1 MSGTFGG
8 SIDSLHTLQTTTPDG
23 RDLVFFTG
31 TIVIIDAFPGSGEGT
46 AVPDP
51 DGWARGTIEVDVG
64 PSWEQLDS
72 VAPAAAPASF
82 FSILFP
88 PRGTDPGFG
97 WATDRC
103 NWRINVV
110 GQLVL
115 QIDVAVASTTA
126 DALLLRIAFQAT
138 AIGVLAS

>member
-31 TIVIIDAFPGSGEGT
+31 TIVIKDAFPGSGEGT

-51 DGWARGTIEVDVG
+51 DAWARGIIEVFFG
-64 PSWEQLDS
+64 PNWEQLDS

-82 FSILFP
+82 FNIFFP
-88 PRGTDPGFG
+88 ASGTVPGFG

-103 NWRINVV
+103 NWDINVF

-115 QIDVAVASTTA
+115 KIDVAVASTA
-126 DALLLRIAFQAT
+126 AKAELLRIAFQAT